1 MSDSNQASSD
11 APGKALLD
19 LVRFSKH
26 NEEVLTGRG
35 GIFLIREMLEP
46 LEHNLITCWEN
57 LQVSERQAVNEWI
70 GDHAFDAVSVIA
82 RTIFRGHFR
91 AQLQYVENAARCALH
106 ILKLGM
112 LENFGKFFTYIYPIY
127 DGQVHDE
134 LAFFSSDDM
143 FKADSQTGTDQ
154 VESRDTVPPAVTSYM
169 GSLLSLGLLE
179 HMIQAVE
186 LAPLSGS
193 RVHDQLLNHLI
204 RLTFILPNSGLLQ
217 VRDCILRIF
226 NDFPVSDTRD
236 VRKFDKDFVRNVF
249 RGAVALDMQLGALSV
264 NELGRFS
271 LSLLKSSLLYKRMVG
286 SETLNL
292 LCEHAIIASS
302 DASFEKFDEIADT
315 LRQLIASNGIL
326 DLLFGPSMHGEVSKF
341 KRCNHIVRIIFENP
355 QNNAL
360 VIEQAAFLWKSMFD
374 RHSEVFE
381 CCYEA
386 FQHAIHYSYTDVLR
400 DCLHRFF
407 STSVETLNARP
418 QVLSVLVAIFEQSN
432 SDAVVRKE
440 FAHSISAYLLN
451 VQLVH
456 GDDPAFPALL
466 SRSKAILF
474 SDLLKEADAS
484 ELFRRLCRQ
493 CVTVLQNPSATS
505 CKTLEFLLEFYS
517 QDCVDSCEN
526 QLVTVLCHVL
536 DALCGRLV
544 LDGYSVSLFAF
555 LSHQYTACLIGPA
568 QEDKLWSALAI
579 ETAEEGRRQ
588 QAFEFL
594 LQSKNLSSDV
604 QRSILETRLPL
615 LPLSCMS
622 PKALECMLYL
632 IKRVN
637 GPDVIL
643 NQVGKKRDR
652 AGAPEFTKVSDMIG
666 LDSLWRF
673 CLSCPDKATLHLAV
687 AEFNKFIIESGR
699 INAGIF
705 QSVVRNC
712 IMEVRSLGV
721 DFVKAHNVISLLL
734 DLSKSFSPLS
744 KGDASRERCMPLG
757 HIIEQP
763 NVMVLIVSE
772 FMCQSMYCS
781 PLMTIAQFRAELV
794 SKFNVSFSF
803 EMFFQI
809 VNFDG
814 HLDCKKMDVDS
825 DYLGRHGPLINCKL
839 VAISAHRSSVMD
851 SRASLQDGNGSELD
865 NQHNVVFNVS
875 NALQTMSQRPR
886 AQPPPARMQAASS
899 SVPGSKKR
907 SIPLIRV
914 PLDDDV
920 ALSAHQNDQ
929 HCNLRKSSSRSSEM
943 APPTV
948 HLEGSSYS
956 KRSDLL
962 ENSHFHLWSMF
973 SDDSENYAILF
984 ELGSVFPRL
993 IPQIWELLLLLPV
1006 NVEFISQIRQTICQS
1021 RMFFN
1026 LNGTLEKIYFLSC
1039 ASSWQNLPSY
1049 CFDLPVDSQ
1058 IFFSSAAVAA
1068 LDTPYALQSSVSM
1081 VTSVPNQSRDFP
1093 GSFGSLLLSYHLS
1106 AILTARRETGSA
1118 PNSNCLS

>member
-1 MSDSNQASSD
+1 M
-11 APGKALLD
+11 
-19 LVRFSKH
+19 
-26 NEEVLTGRG
+26 
-35 GIFLIREMLEP
+35 
-46 LEHNLITCWEN
+46 
-57 LQVSERQAVNEWI
+57 SERQAVNEWI
-70 GDHAFDAVSVIA
+70 ADHVLEAVSIMT
-82 RTIFRGHFR
+82 RRIFRGNIR
-91 AQLQYVENAARCALH
+91 LQLQCVENAARCALQ

-112 LENFGKFFTYIYPIY
+112 LDNFGKLFTYLYPLY
-127 DGQVHDE
+127 DGKIHEE
-134 LAFFSSDDM
+134 LGFFSLDDLLTI
-143 FKADSQTGTDQ
+143 DSQTGTDQ
-154 VESRDTVPPAVTSYM
+154 VRSLQSVPPVVTAYI

-186 LAPLSGS
+186 LPSSSGS
-193 RVHDQLLNHLI
+193 SVQDVLLGHLF
-204 RLTFILPNSGLLQ
+204 RLTFILPHSGVLQ
-217 VRDCILRIF
+217 VRDCLLRF
-226 NDFPVSDTRD
+226 LNDFVVSDSGD
-236 VRKFDKDFVRNVF
+236 LRKFDKEIVRTVF
-249 RGAVALDMQLGALSV
+249 RQAVYLDKQLNALSV

-292 LCEHAIIASS
+292 LCEQAIIASTA
-302 DASFEKFDEIADT
+302 ASDT
-315 LRQLIASNGIL
+315 LRQLIVSNGIL
-326 DLLFGPSMHGEVSKF
+326 DRLFGPSMHGEVSKF
-341 KRCNHIVRIIFENP
+341 KRCNHIVRMIFEDP
-355 QNNAL
+355 DNNAL

-386 FQHAIHYSYTDVLR
+386 FQHAIQHSYTDVLK

-407 STSVETLNARP
+407 STSAETLNARP
-418 QVLSVLVAIFEQSN
+418 LVLSLLVAIFERSK

-451 VQLVH
+451 VQLLH

-484 ELFRRLCRQ
+484 ELFQRVCRQ
-493 CVTVLQNPSATS
+493 CVAVLQDPSATS

-555 LSHQYTACLIGPA
+555 LSHQSTACLVGPA

-604 QRSILETRLPL
+604 QRTILETRLPL

-652 AGAPEFTKVSDMIG
+652 AGAPEFAKGSDMIG

-673 CLSCPDKATLHLAV
+673 CLSCPDSATLQLAV

-699 INAGIF
+699 VSAGIF

-712 IMEVRSLGV
+712 VMELRSLGV
-721 DFVKAHNVISLLL
+721 DFVKAHNVISLML
-734 DLSKSFSPLS
+734 DLSKSFNPLS
-744 KGDASRERCMPLG
+744 KGDASRERCLPLG

-763 NVMVLIVSE
+763 NVMVTIVSD

-803 EMFFQI
+803 EVFFQI

-814 HLDCKKMDVDS
+814 HLDFKKMDADS
-825 DYLGRHGPLINCKL
+825 DLLGRHGPFINCKL
-839 VAISAHRSSVMD
+839 MVISSHRGSVRD
-851 SRASLQDGNGSELD
+851 SRTSLQDSNGSELEK
-865 NQHNVVFNVS
+865 QQNVVFNAS
-875 NALQTMSQRPR
+875 NDLQPMSQRPR
-886 AQPPPARMQAASS
+886 AQPPSALQAASS
-899 SVPGSKKR
+899 TVPGSKKR

-914 PLDDDV
+914 PFDDDV
-920 ALSAHQNDQ
+920 APSVQQNDQ
-929 HCNLRKSSSRSSEM
+929 DCNLRKSSSRSSES

-948 HLEGSSYS
+948 HLDGACYS
-956 KRSDLL
+956 KRLDPL
-962 ENSHFHLWSMF
+962 ENSHYHLWSMF
-973 SDDSENYAILF
+973 SEDSQNYAILF

-1049 CFDLPVDSQ
+1049 CFDLSADSQ
-1058 IFFSSAAVAA
+1058 QFFSSAAVAA
-1068 LDTPYALQSSVSM
+1068 LDTPYALQSSVSL
-1081 VTSVPNQSRDFP
+1081 VTSVPNISRNFP
-1093 GSFGSLLLSYHLS
+1093 GSFGSLLLSYHLG
-1106 AILTARRETGSA
+1106 AIYTARRETGSA
-1118 PNSNCLS
+1118 PNLNCLS